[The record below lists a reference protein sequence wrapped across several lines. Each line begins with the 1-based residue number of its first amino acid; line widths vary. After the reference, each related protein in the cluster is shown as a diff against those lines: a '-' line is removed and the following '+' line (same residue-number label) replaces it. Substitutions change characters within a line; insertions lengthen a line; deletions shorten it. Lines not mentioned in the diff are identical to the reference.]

1 MHTIIV
7 GCGRVGSTVA
17 RELDAAG
24 HSVVVIDRKK
34 DAFRRLGASFDGRT
48 INGIGFDRDVLTD
61 AGITADC
68 AVVAVT
74 NGDNSNVLVARVA
87 REMFGVERVI
97 ARINDPKR
105 AQIYER
111 LGVATVAT
119 VAWAASRTM
128 QYVLP
133 RRATTEWSD
142 PTSTFHLAER
152 RVSSERAGTKVS
164 DLGIHVSLIVRHG
177 TATIA
182 QPQTI
187 LQENDLIHIL
197 GTNDD
202 ITAFDDS
209 TVTLGSH
216 S

>member
-34 DAFRRLGASFDGRT
+34 DAFRRLGPDFRGRT
-48 INGIGFDRDVLTD
+48 INGIGFDRDVLKD
-61 AGITADC
+61 ANISTDC

-119 VAWAASRTM
+119 VAWATSRTM
-128 QYVLP
+128 QFVLP

-164 DLGIHVSLIVRHG
+164 DLGIHVSLLVRHG

-182 QPQTI
+182 QPQTV

-209 TVTLGSH
+209 TVTMESH

>member
-17 RELDAAG
+17 RELDADG
-24 HSVVVIDRKK
+24 HSVVIIDRKPE
-34 DAFRRLGASFDGRT
+34 AFRRLGDNFKGRT
-48 INGIGFDRDVLTD
+48 LTGIGFDRDLLTT

-74 NGDNSNVLVARVA
+74 NGDNSNILVARVA
-87 REMFGVERVI
+87 REMFGVERVV

-105 AQIYER
+105 AKIYER
-111 LGVATVAT
+111 LGVSTVAA
-119 VAWAASRTM
+119 VAWASNRVM

-133 RRATTEWSD
+133 RRGTTEWSD

-152 RVSSERAGTKVS
+152 RVSAELAGTKIS
-164 DLGIHVSLIVRHG
+164 DAGVNIALIVRNG
-177 TATIA
+177 VA
-182 QPQTI
+182 QVAESSML

-197 GTNDD
+197 GTADH
-202 ITAFDDS
+202 IESFDN
-209 TVTLGSH
+209 GSSIAGAH
-216 S
+216 

>member
-34 DAFRRLGASFDGRT
+34 DAFRRLGADFGGRT

-61 AGITADC
+61 AGITTDC

-142 PTSTFHLAER
+142 PTSTFNLAER
-152 RVSSERAGTKVS
+152 RVSSQRAGTKVS
-164 DLGIHVSLIVRHG
+164 ELGVQVPLMVRQG
-177 TATIA
+177 AATIP
-182 QPQTI
+182 QPNTI
-187 LQENDLIHIL
+187 VQENDLIHIL

-202 ITAFDDS
+202 IAAFDEF
-209 TVTLGSH
+209 TTH
-216 S
+216 TETHK

>member
-17 RELDAAG
+17 RELDADG
-24 HSVVVIDRKK
+24 HSVVIIDRKPE
-34 DAFRRLGASFDGRT
+34 AFRRLGENFGGKT
-48 INGIGFDRDVLTD
+48 MTGIGFDRDLLIA

-74 NGDNSNVLVARVA
+74 NGDNSNILVARVA
-87 REMFGVERVI
+87 REMFGVERVV

-105 AQIYER
+105 AKIYER
-111 LGVATVAT
+111 LGVSTVAA
-119 VAWAASRTM
+119 VAWASNRTM

-133 RRATTEWSD
+133 RRGTTEWSD

-152 RVSSERAGTKVS
+152 RVSTELAGTKVS
-164 DLGIHVSLIVRHG
+164 DLGVNVALLVRNG
-177 TATIA
+177 TAQVAEPTML
-182 QPQTI
+182 
-187 LQENDLIHIL
+187 LQENDLIHLL
-197 GTNDD
+197 GTSDLIESFDNGSS
-202 ITAFDDS
+202 TA
-209 TVTLGSH
+209 GAH

>member
-34 DAFRRLGASFDGRT
+34 DAFRRLGSDFRGRT

-61 AGITADC
+61 AGIAADC

>member
-17 RELDAAG
+17 RELDADG
-24 HSVVVIDRKK
+24 HSVVIIDRKPE
-34 DAFRRLGASFDGRT
+34 AFRRLGDNFGGNT
-48 INGIGFDRDVLTD
+48 MTGIGFDRDLLIG
-61 AGITADC
+61 AGITSEC

-74 NGDNSNVLVARVA
+74 NGDNSNILVARVA
-87 REMFGVERVI
+87 REMFGVERVV

-105 AQIYER
+105 AKIYER
-111 LGVATVAT
+111 LGVSTVAA
-119 VAWAASRTM
+119 VAWASNRTM

-133 RRATTEWSD
+133 RRGTTEWSD

-152 RVSSERAGTKVS
+152 RVSAELAGTKVS
-164 DLGIHVSLIVRHG
+164 EIGVNVAILVRNG
-177 TATIA
+177 TAQVAAPTML
-182 QPQTI
+182 

-197 GTNDD
+197 GTADNIESFDNGSS
-202 ITAFDDS
+202 TA
-209 TVTLGSH
+209 GAH